1 MTKQQLT
8 TPISSLGF
16 AGFGFAGFGSADFG
30 SADFGSTR
38 SAAALTLLA
47 TIFLTT
53 LGTSPARADR
63 CDDLAAQ
70 LKGQI
75 DGLGVGKTAA
85 NLIYLSHPQA
95 KQITLGCAGRN
106 FSNQLFA
113 RADSRKPKPAF
124 LELVASAA
132 AIIFTLPK
140 DDMLRGATRCIKRMG
155 IFRGDDV
162 KTRYRRLDMNCSR
175 TKTDASITI
184 SRGTDL

>member
-1 MTKQQLT
+1 MYLKFRCRKAR
-8 TPISSLGF
+8 P
-16 AGFGFAGFGSADFG
+16 AGLDADIQAPSQGSEDHAHL
-30 SADFGSTR
+30 R
-38 SAAALTLLA
+38 K
-47 TIFLTT
+47 
-53 LGTSPARADR
+53 GT
-63 CDDLAAQ
+63 
-70 LKGQI
+70 
-75 DGLGVGKTAA
+75 
-85 NLIYLSHPQA
+85 
-95 KQITLGCAGRN
+95 
-106 FSNQLFA
+106 
-113 RADSRKPKPAF
+113 RKPKPSF